1 MSIRVLHLNDA
12 GIRVSGRGSEESGDT
27 RSGLEYGTHYSSP
40 GYALIDP
47 PRIEFGVGACA
58 QSRLYPLNTY
68 HQFWHR
74 LDMEPFSRP
83 VAHFRH
89 NADIAFSHLKEIGR
103 ASCRERVSISRAPQ
117 AVTTRSPYNAT

>member
-12 GIRVSGRGSEESGDT
+12 GIRVSGRGSAESGDT

-40 GYALIDP
+40 GYALLDTA
-47 PRIEFGVGACA
+47 RIYFVVGACA
-58 QSRLYPLNTY
+58 QSSLYQLNTY
-68 HQFWHR
+68 HQFCHR

-89 NADIAFSHLKEIGR
+89 NADIAFSLLEEG
-103 ASCRERVSISRAPQ
+103 AFDMEL
-117 AVTTRSPYNAT
+117 